1 MVKIFIQRIYSFKQN
16 VNNSFKEFIHSK
28 KMKMIHSKK
37 IFIQVKNGLSPR
49 AKFGRRRLSLFLI
62 SYLLLAKR
70 FLPRFSSFI
79 LICSQPP
86 LSLPLPAKIA
96 RKPRSPKLSPPF
108 VTRCGCARLT
118 VKHWL
123 FLHRRIHRK
132 MAEKL
137 KRAESD

>member
-1 MVKIFIQRIYSFKQN
+1 MSFLFHICCWQKDSCL
-16 VNNSFKEFIHSK
+16 VSPPSF
-28 KMKMIHSKK
+28 
-37 IFIQVKNGLSPR
+37 LSSP
-49 AKFGRRRLSLFLI
+49 S
-62 SYLLLAKR
+62 
-70 FLPRFSSFI
+70 
-79 LICSQPP
+79 PP

-137 KRAESD
+137 KRAEVTEMQTSEFVLLFQMYGQNSQTTVNCREDSRHIFFSKKGNFGISFSCSIDNDPK